1 MQTLLLVK
9 ITTLLEQ
16 KKKKTFS
23 LRLKQIYSIISP
35 NKKNKEFIRSVQ
47 KLECDP
53 KGNIDPGFPYRF
65 FLLFF
70 FFSSTVTLIQL
81 LALADMNQ
89 KGKDV
94 HKQRTMFVFF
104 LSIVSKPFLGI

>member
-16 KKKKTFS
+16 KKKTFS

-35 NKKNKEFIRSVQ
+35 NKNNKECIRSVQ

-53 KGNIDPGFPYRF
+53 EGNIGAGFPYN
-65 FLLFF
+65 FF
-70 FFSSTVTLIQL
+70 FCFFSGTLTLIQL

-89 KGKDV
+89 KGKACASNE
-94 HKQRTMFVFF
+94 QCLFF
-104 LSIVSKPFLGI
+104 FCPLSVSRS

>member
-16 KKKKTFS
+16 KKKTFS

-35 NKKNKEFIRSVQ
+35 NKNNKEFIRSVQ

-53 KGNIDPGFPYRF
+53 KGNIDAGFPYSF
-65 FLLFF
+65 FLH
-70 FFSSTVTLIQL
+70 FSGTVTLIQL
-81 LALADMNQ
+81 LALADMNH

-94 HKQRTMFVFF
+94 HKQ
-104 LSIVSKPFLGI
+104 

>member
-47 KLECDP
+47 KLECDR

-65 FLLFF
+65 FFAFF
-70 FFSSTVTLIQL
+70 FFFQHSDSDSTSSFSRYESER
-81 LALADMNQ
+81 
-89 KGKDV
+89 KGRA
-94 HKQRTMFVFF
+94 QATNNVFF
-104 LSIVSKPFLGI
+104 FFVHCQ